1 MALVVTFAPGATTA
15 GDEIDIPS
23 GFPAISEILG
33 ATLFKGHE
41 VVEGGSSTY
50 TIGPTSVTATKV
62 DANTIKLD
70 ADTAAE
76 DLLVLRYIAVG
87 EYVAV
92 E

>member
-1 MALVVTFAPGATTA
+1 MALVVTFAPGAKSA

-33 ATLFKGHE
+33 ATLFKGHAVDE
-41 VVEGGSSTY
+41 DGTASY

-70 ADTAAE
+70 ANTAAE

-87 EYVAV
+87 EVLQP
-92 E
+92 